1 MCLAIPGKIL
11 SMDGA
16 CGVVDFLGARS
27 EVNLSLVE
35 ASIGKYVLVHA
46 GYAIEILDKEDAE
59 ETVEIWKELLSS

>member
-11 SMDGA
+11 SMDGE

-27 EVNLSLVE
+27 EVNLSLIE

>member
-11 SMDGA
+11 SMDGK